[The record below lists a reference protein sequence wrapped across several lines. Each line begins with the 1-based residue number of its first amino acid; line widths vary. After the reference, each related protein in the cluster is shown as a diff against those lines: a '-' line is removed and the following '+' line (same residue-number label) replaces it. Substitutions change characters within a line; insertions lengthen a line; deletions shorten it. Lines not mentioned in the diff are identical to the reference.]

1 MTPLWRTVTRVR
13 IAHVSD
19 CYLPRTGGIETQVR
33 ALALAQAAAG
43 HDVRIITAT
52 AGSGEIFAGTEIVDG
67 LVIHRVAAHLPA
79 GLPLHPRT
87 YREVSA
93 VLEGDPVDA
102 VHVHAGV
109 ISPFA
114 WGAIRAARDA
124 GLPILVTVHCIWGP
138 VAERAF
144 RLSDKT
150 LGWSRWG
157 IQMSAVSTTAALR
170 IENAVPSCA
179 PVLVIPNGISPS
191 EWAVEQEPRGD
202 AIVRLACV
210 MRIAPRKRV
219 IPLLRMVKAAQRML
233 GPSTRLELTVIGDG
247 PDRGR
252 AERFALKHDL
262 AVTFTGR
269 LDRAGIREIFRRTD
283 VYVQPSIKESFGLA
297 ALEARCAGL
306 PLVIHADSGTTQFVT
321 DGVEG
326 LVGADDWA
334 MAGAIAQL
342 AHDRSL
348 RDRIAEHN
356 RTHDPADSWPRVLV
370 EVIHG
375 YELASTARSES
386 ATRL

>member
-1 MTPLWRTVTRVR
+1 V
-13 IAHVSD
+13 
-19 CYLPRTGGIETQVR
+19 
-33 ALALAQAAAG
+33 
-43 HDVRIITAT
+43 
-52 AGSGEIFAGTEIVDG
+52 
-67 LVIHRVAAHLPA
+67 PA
-79 GLPLHPRT
+79 GLPIHPRT
-87 YREVSA
+87 YREVSTA
-93 VLEGDPVDA
+93 LAADPVDV

-124 GLPILVTVHCIWGP
+124 GLPTLVTVHCIWGP
-138 VAERAF
+138 VAEQAF
-144 RLSDKT
+144 GLSEKA

-157 IQMSAVSTTAALR
+157 IRMSAVSGIAAAR
-170 IENAVPSCA
+170 IAKAVPSCA

-191 EWAVEQEPRGD
+191 DWAVEPEPRGD
-202 AIVRLACV
+202 SVVRLTSV

-219 IPLLRMVKAAQRML
+219 MPLLRMLKAAQRMV
-233 GPSTRLELTVIGDG
+233 GSATRLELTVIGDG
-247 PDRGR
+247 PERGR
-252 AERFALKHDL
+252 AEKFASKHGL
-262 AVTFTGR
+262 AVTFAGR
-269 LDRAGIREIFRRTD
+269 LDGAGIRDIFRRTD
-283 VYVQPSIKESFGLA
+283 IYVQPSIKESFGLA

-306 PLVIHADSGTTQFVT
+306 PLVIHARSGTTQFVT

-356 RTHDPADSWPRVLV
+356 RTIEPADSWPNVLA

-375 YELASTARSES
+375 YEVAAAARDEA

>member
-1 MTPLWRTVTRVR
+1 MYPLWRTVTRVR

-33 ALALAQAAAG
+33 ALALQQVAAG

-52 AGSGEIFAGTEIVDG
+52 GGSGEVFAGTEILDG
-67 LVIHRVAAHLPA
+67 ITIHRVAAHIPA
-79 GLPLHPRT
+79 GLPIHPRT
-87 YREVSA
+87 HREVSA
-93 VLEGDPVDA
+93 VLAADPVDV

-124 GLPILVTVHCIWGP
+124 GLPTLVTVHCIWGP

-144 RLSDKT
+144 ALSDKA

-157 IQMSAVSTTAALR
+157 IQLSAVSGIAAAH
-170 IENAVPSCA
+170 IEKAAPASA
-179 PVLVIPNGISPS
+179 PVLVIPNGITPS
-191 EWAVEQEPRGD
+191 DWAIAPVPRVDGVVGI
-202 AIVRLACV
+202 ASV

-219 IPLLRMVKAAQRML
+219 IPLLRMLQSAQRMV
-233 GPSTRLELTVIGDG
+233 GTAAQLELTIIGDG
-247 PDRGR
+247 PERGR
-252 AERFALKHDL
+252 AEKFARRNGLAVRFA
-262 AVTFTGR
+262 GR
-269 LDRAGIREIFRRTD
+269 LDRVGILDVFSRTD
-283 VYVQPSIKESFGLA
+283 IYVQPSIKESFGLA

-306 PLVIHADSGTTQFVT
+306 PLVIHADSGTTQFIT
-321 DGVEG
+321 DGIDG

-342 AHDRSL
+342 AYDPSL
-348 RDRIAEHN
+348 RERIAEHN
-356 RTHDPADSWPRVLV
+356 RTHEPADSWPNVLR

-375 YELASTARSES
+375 YEVASSIKG
-386 ATRL
+386 

>member
-1 MTPLWRTVTRVR
+1 MVYPLWRTVTRVR

-33 ALALAQAAAG
+33 ALALQQVAAG

-52 AGSGEIFAGTEIVDG
+52 GGSGDVFAGTEIIDG
-67 LVIHRVAAHLPA
+67 ITVHRVAAHIPA
-79 GLPLHPRT
+79 GLPIHPRT
-87 YREVSA
+87 YREVSG
-93 VLEGDPVDA
+93 VLAADPVDV

-124 GLPILVTVHCIWGP
+124 RLPTLVTVHCIWGP

-144 RLSDKT
+144 ALSDKA
-150 LGWSRWG
+150 LGWSTWG
-157 IQMSAVSTTAALR
+157 IQLSAVSSIAAAH
-170 IENAVPSCA
+170 IEKAAPVSA
-179 PVLVIPNGISPS
+179 PVLVLPNGINPS
-191 EWAVEQEPRGD
+191 DWVIAPEPRVD
-202 AIVRLACV
+202 DVVRIASV

-219 IPLLRMVKAAQRML
+219 IPLLKMLQSAQRMV
-233 GPSTRLELTVIGDG
+233 GTSVALELTIIGDG
-247 PDRGR
+247 PERGR
-252 AERFALKHDL
+252 AEKFARRHGL
-262 AVTFTGR
+262 AVRFTGR
-269 LDRAGIREIFRRTD
+269 LDRAGILDVFSRTD
-283 VYVQPSIKESFGLA
+283 IYVQPSIKESFGLA

-321 DGVEG
+321 DGTEG

-342 AHDRSL
+342 AYDPVL
-348 RDRIAEHN
+348 RERIAEHN
-356 RTHDPADSWPRVLV
+356 RTHEPSDSWPNVLR

-375 YELASTARSES
+375 YEVASSVRG
-386 ATRL
+386 

>member
-1 MTPLWRTVTRVR
+1 MSPLWRTVTRVR

-33 ALALAQAAAG
+33 ALALQQAAAG
-43 HDVRIITAT
+43 LDVRIITAT
-52 AGSGEIFAGTEIVDG
+52 GGAGEIFSGTEVVDG
-67 LVIHRVAAHLPA
+67 LTIHRVAAHIPA
-79 GLPLHPRT
+79 GLPIHPRT

-93 VLEGDPVDA
+93 VLAADPVDA

-124 GLPILVTVHCIWGP
+124 GLPTLVTVHCIWGP

-144 RLSDKT
+144 ALSDKA
-150 LGWSRWG
+150 LGWSSWG
-157 IQMSAVSTTAALR
+157 VQMSAVSAIAAAH
-170 IENAVPSCA
+170 IEKAAPVSA
-179 PVLVIPNGISPS
+179 PVLVLSNGITPAD
-191 EWAVEQEPRGD
+191 WKVEPEPRTDG
-202 AIVRLACV
+202 IVRLASV

-219 IPLLRMVKAAQRML
+219 LPLLRMLQSAQRMV
-233 GPSTRLELTVIGDG
+233 GTQVRLELTIIGDG
-247 PDRGR
+247 PERAR
-252 AERFALKHDL
+252 AERFARRHDL
-262 AVTFTGR
+262 AVQFAGR
-269 LDRAGIREIFRRTD
+269 LDRAGILEVFASTD
-283 VYVQPSIKESFGLA
+283 IYVQPSIKESFGLA

-306 PLVIHADSGTTQFVT
+306 PLVIHTESGTTQFVT

-342 AHDRSL
+342 AYDREL
-348 RDRIAEHN
+348 RGRISQHN
-356 RTHDPADSWPRVLV
+356 RTHEPAESWPNVLR

-375 YELASTARSES
+375 YEVASSAR
-386 ATRL
+386 T

>member
-1 MTPLWRTVTRVR
+1 MR

-33 ALALAQAAAG
+33 ALALQQAGAG

-52 AGSGEIFAGTEIVDG
+52 AGDEGVFAGTEIRDG
-67 LVIHRVAAHLPA
+67 LTVHRVAARIPA
-79 GLPLHPRT
+79 GLPIHPRT
-87 YREVSA
+87 YREVGT
-93 VLEGDPVDA
+93 VLAADPVDV

-124 GLPILVTVHCIWGP
+124 GLPVLVTVHCVWGA

-144 RLSDKT
+144 ALSDRV
-150 LGWSRWG
+150 LGWSDWG
-157 IQMSAVSTTAALR
+157 IQISAVSGLAASR
-170 IENAVPSCA
+170 IESAVPRCG
-179 PVLVIPNGISPS
+179 PVLVIPNGISPA
-191 EWAVEQEPRGD
+191 EWSIAAVPRAD
-202 AIVRLACV
+202 SIVRLASV

-219 IPLLRMVKAAQRML
+219 IPLMRML
-233 GPSTRLELTVIGDG
+233 RTAQHMLGDSTRLELTIIGDG
-247 PDRGR
+247 PERAR
-252 AERFALKHDL
+252 AERFANRNNL
-262 AVTFTGR
+262 AVHFAGR
-269 LDRAGIREIFRRTD
+269 LDRAGILEQFARTD
-283 VYVQPSIKESFGLA
+283 IYVQPSIKESFGLA

-326 LVGADDWA
+326 LLGADDWA
-334 MAGAIAQL
+334 MAGAIARL

-348 RDRIAEHN
+348 RERIAEHN
-356 RTHDPADSWPRVLV
+356 RSVDPADSWPNVLQ

-375 YELASTARSES
+375 YEVAATARG
-386 ATRL
+386 

>member
-1 MTPLWRTVTRVR
+1 MSPLWRTVTRVR

-33 ALALAQAAAG
+33 ALALQQAAAG

-52 AGSGEIFAGTEIVDG
+52 GGAGEVFAGTEVLDG
-67 LVIHRVAAHLPA
+67 LTIHRLAAHVPA
-79 GLPLHPRT
+79 GLPIHPRT
-87 YREVSA
+87 YREVGA
-93 VLEGDPVDA
+93 ALAADPVDA

-124 GLPILVTVHCIWGP
+124 GLPTLVTVHCIWGP
-138 VAERAF
+138 VAEQAF
-144 RLSDKT
+144 GLSEKA

-157 IQMSAVSTTAALR
+157 IQMSAVSGIAAAR
-170 IENAVPSCA
+170 IEKAVPSCA
-179 PVLVIPNGISPS
+179 PVLVTPNGISPS
-191 EWAVEQEPRGD
+191 DWEVDPEPRVD
-202 AIVRLACV
+202 EIVRLTSV

-219 IPLLRMVKAAQRML
+219 IPLLRMLKAAQRMV
-233 GPSTRLELTVIGDG
+233 GPATRLELTVIGDG
-247 PDRGR
+247 PERGR
-252 AERFALKHDL
+252 AEKFARKHGL
-262 AVTFTGR
+262 AVTFAGR
-269 LDRAGIREIFRRTD
+269 LDGAGIREIFRRTD
-283 VYVQPSIKESFGLA
+283 IYVQPSIKESFGLA

-321 DGVEG
+321 NGIEG

-342 AHDRSL
+342 AHDGSL

-356 RTHDPADSWPRVLV
+356 RTNEPADSWPNVLKD
-370 EVIHG
+370 VIHG
-375 YELASTARSES
+375 YEVAAVARGES

>member
-1 MTPLWRTVTRVR
+1 VR

-33 ALALAQAAAG
+33 ALALQQVATG

-52 AGSGEIFAGTEIVDG
+52 GGSGEVFTGTEVIDG
-67 LVIHRVAAHLPA
+67 ITVHRVAAHIPA
-79 GLPLHPRT
+79 GLPVHPRT

-93 VLEGDPVDA
+93 VLESDPVDA

-124 GLPILVTVHCIWGP
+124 GLPTLVTVHCIWGP

-144 RLSDKT
+144 ALSDRV
-150 LGWSRWG
+150 LGWSSWG
-157 IQMSAVSTTAALR
+157 IQLSAVSGLAASR
-170 IENAVPSCA
+170 IEKAAPASA
-179 PVLVIPNGISPS
+179 PVLVIPNGITAGD
-191 EWAVEQEPRGD
+191 WAIEPASRTD
-202 AIVRLACV
+202 DVVRITSV

-219 IPLLRMVKAAQRML
+219 IPLLRMVQSAQRMV
-233 GPSTRLELTVIGDG
+233 GDSVPLELTIIGDG
-247 PDRGR
+247 PERGR
-252 AERFALKHDL
+252 AEKFARRHGLTVRFA
-262 AVTFTGR
+262 GR
-269 LDRAGIREIFRRTD
+269 LDRSGILEVFASTD
-283 VYVQPSIKESFGLA
+283 IYVQPSIKESFGLA

-321 DGVEG
+321 DNVEG
-326 LVGADDWA
+326 LVGADDVA

-342 AHDRSL
+342 AHNPSL
-348 RDRIAEHN
+348 RDRITEHN
-356 RTHDPADSWPRVLV
+356 RSIEPVDSWPRVLD

-375 YELASTARSES
+375 YEVASSVR
-386 ATRL
+386 R

>member
-1 MTPLWRTVTRVR
+1 VR

-33 ALALAQAAAG
+33 ALALQQVAAG

-52 AGSGEIFAGTEIVDG
+52 GGSGEVFAGTEILDG
-67 LVIHRVAAHLPA
+67 ITIHRLAVHISA
-79 GLPLHPRT
+79 GLPIHPRT
-87 YREVSA
+87 HREVSA
-93 VLEGDPVDA
+93 VLAADPVDV

-124 GLPILVTVHCIWGP
+124 GLPTLVTVHCIWGP

-144 RLSDKT
+144 ALSDKS

-157 IQMSAVSTTAALR
+157 IQLSAVSTIAAAH
-170 IENAVPSCA
+170 IEKAVPASA
-179 PVLVIPNGISPS
+179 PVLVIPNGINPRD
-191 EWAVEQEPRGD
+191 WTVEPEPRVDD
-202 AIVRLACV
+202 AVRIASV

-219 IPLLRMVKAAQRML
+219 IPLLRMLQLAQRMV
-233 GPSTRLELTVIGDG
+233 GATARLELTIIGDG
-247 PDRGR
+247 PERGR
-252 AERFALKHDL
+252 AEKFARRHGL
-262 AVTFTGR
+262 AVKVAGR
-269 LDRAGIREIFRRTD
+269 LDRVGILEVFSHTD
-283 VYVQPSIKESFGLA
+283 IYVQPSIKESFGLA

-306 PLVIHADSGTTQFVT
+306 PLVIHADAGTTQFVT
-321 DGVEG
+321 DGIEG

-342 AHDRSL
+342 AYDPVL
-348 RDRIAEHN
+348 RERIAEHN
-356 RTHDPADSWPRVLV
+356 RTQEPMDSWPNVLR

-375 YELASTARSES
+375 YEVASTIRG
-386 ATRL
+386 

>member
-1 MTPLWRTVTRVR
+1 MRPLWRTVTRVR

-33 ALALAQAAAG
+33 ALALQQAVAG
-43 HDVRIITAT
+43 NDVRVITAT
-52 AGSGEIFAGTEIVDG
+52 GGDSEVFAGTEILDG
-67 LVIHRVAAHLPA
+67 ITIHRVAAHIPA

-87 YREVSA
+87 YREVSS
-93 VLEGDPVDA
+93 VLAADPVDA

-124 GLPILVTVHCIWGP
+124 GLPVLVTVHCIWGP

-144 RLSDKT
+144 AMSDRA

-157 IQMSAVSTTAALR
+157 IQMSAVSGIAAAR
-170 IENAVPSCA
+170 IEKAAPASA
-179 PVLVIPNGISPS
+179 PVIVIPNGITPGD
-191 EWAVEQEPRGD
+191 WAMEPVPRVD
-202 AIVRLACV
+202 DVVRMASV

-219 IPLLRMVKAAQRML
+219 IPLLRMLNSAQRML
-233 GPSTRLELTVIGDG
+233 GSDVTLELTIIGDG
-247 PDRGR
+247 PERSR
-252 AERFALKHDL
+252 AERFARKNGL
-262 AVTFTGR
+262 AVTFAGR
-269 LDRAGIREIFRRTD
+269 LDGLGIRDVFAHTD
-283 VYVQPSIKESFGLA
+283 IYVQPSIKESFGLA

-306 PLVIHADSGTTQFVT
+306 PLVIHAESGTTQFVT
-321 DGVEG
+321 DGIEG

-342 AHDRSL
+342 AYDRAL
-348 RDRIAEHN
+348 RERIAQHN
-356 RTHDPADSWPRVLV
+356 RTHEPADSWPHVLQ

-375 YELASTARSES
+375 YELASSAR
-386 ATRL
+386 A